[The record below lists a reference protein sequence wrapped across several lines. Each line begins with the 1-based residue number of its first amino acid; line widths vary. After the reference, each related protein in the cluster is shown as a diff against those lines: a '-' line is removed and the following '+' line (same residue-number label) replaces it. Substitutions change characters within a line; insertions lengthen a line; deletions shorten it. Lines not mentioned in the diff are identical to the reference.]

1 MTLAKVVEHSADRPP
16 SRLVTTRRLMVL
28 VAVLAAVL
36 VTLAAVSATKDW
48 WFLNSG
54 SSPTPSHGPNVV
66 MQGEW
71 NGHPW
76 QLSAWRS
83 ESHSARFP
91 FTPDGLCLSVTP
103 RGFPGEGEGGDTSCV
118 GSFAGIESM
127 AETKTSSEMTI
138 TFLGGTASKQLPAY
152 IAGPV
157 ISKATAVE
165 VRFGNG
171 DVLRVPTFAAP
182 RGRLRRVRFY
192 ATSLPANVQPTPND
206 PTWLKS
212 VAGLD
217 GNKNVVACLVPATA
231 MDGSSPL
238 SDCR

>member
-1 MTLAKVVEHSADRPP
+1 V
-16 SRLVTTRRLMVL
+16 VL

-36 VTLAAVSATKDW
+36 VTLAAVGATNDW
-48 WFLNSG
+48 WFLSAG
-54 SSPTPSHGPNVV
+54 SSPTPRQAPNVV
-66 MQGEW
+66 KQGEW

-83 ESHSARFP
+83 ESSPGRFP
-91 FTPDGLCLSVTP
+91 FTPDGLCFSVTP
-103 RGFPGEGEGGDTSCV
+103 RGFPDEGEGGATSCNP
-118 GSFAGIESM
+118 FASIEPTP
-127 AETKTSSEMTI
+127 ETKTSSEMTI
-138 TFLGGTASKQLPAY
+138 TFLGGTASEQLPAY

-165 VRFGNG
+165 VRFGDG

-192 ATSLPANVQPTPND
+192 ATPLPANVQPTPSD

-217 GNKNVVACLVPATA
+217 AKENVVACLAPLTAT
-231 MDGSSPL
+231 DGSSPL

>member
-1 MTLAKVVEHSADRPP
+1 MTLAKVVERAADRPP
-16 SRLVTTRRLMVL
+16 SRLVTKRRLVVL

-36 VTLAAVSATKDW
+36 VTLAGVGATNGW
-48 WFLNSG
+48 WFQNSG
-54 SSPTPSHGPNVV
+54 SSPTPRQAPNVV
-66 MQGEW
+66 KQGEW

-83 ESHSARFP
+83 ESQSARYP
-91 FTPDGLCLSVTP
+91 FTPDGLCFSVTP
-103 RGFPGEGEGGDTSCV
+103 RGFPEEGEGGSTSCV
-118 GSFAGIESM
+118 GAFAGIEPTP
-127 AETKTSSEMTI
+127 ETKTSSEMRI

-157 ISKATAVE
+157 ITKATAVK

-182 RGRLRRVRFY
+182 ERLQRIRFY
-192 ATSLPANVQPTPND
+192 ATPLPANVQPTPND

-217 GNKNVVACLVPATA
+217 AKGNVVACLAPLTAT
-231 MDGSSPL
+231 DGSSPV

>member
-1 MTLAKVVEHSADRPP
+1 VERTADRPP
-16 SRLVTTRRLMVL
+16 DRLVTKRRLVVV

-36 VTLAAVSATKDW
+36 VSLAAVGATNDW
-48 WFLNSG
+48 WFLKFG
-54 SSPTPSHGPNVV
+54 GSPTPRLAPNVV
-66 MQGEW
+66 KQGEW

-76 QLSAWRS
+76 QLVAYSSR
-83 ESHSARFP
+83 EH
-91 FTPDGLCLSVTP
+91 GLCFSVTP
-103 RGFPGEGEGGDTSCV
+103 RGFPGEGEGGATSCNP
-118 GSFAGIESM
+118 FAGIAPM
-127 AETKTSSEMTI
+127 PETKTSEMTI
-138 TFLGGTASKQLPAY
+138 GVLGGSASKQLPAY

-157 ISKATAVE
+157 ISKATEVE

-182 RGRLRRVRFY
+182 QERLQRVRFY
-192 ATSLPANVQPTPND
+192 ATPLPSNVQPTPND

-217 GNKNVVACLVPATA
+217 AEGNVIACLAPLTAT
-231 MDGSSPL
+231 DGTSPL

>member
-1 MTLAKVVEHSADRPP
+1 MTLAKVVERAADRPP
-16 SRLVTTRRLMVL
+16 SRLVTKRRLVVL

-36 VTLAAVSATKDW
+36 VTLAAVGATNDW
-48 WFLNSG
+48 WLLNSG
-54 SSPTPSHGPNVV
+54 SSRTPRQAPHVV
-66 MQGEW
+66 KQGEW

-83 ESHSARFP
+83 ESRSARFP
-91 FTPDGLCLSVTP
+91 FTPDGLCFSVTP
-103 RGFPGEGEGGDTSCV
+103 RGFPAEGEDGATSCNR
-118 GSFAGIESM
+118 FAGFDPM
-127 AETKTSSEMTI
+127 PETKRSEMTI
-138 TFLGGTASKQLPAY
+138 TFMGGSSSKQLPAY

-171 DVLRVPTFAAP
+171 DVLRMPTFAAP
-182 RGRLRRVRFY
+182 RGRLQRIRFY
-192 ATSLPANVQPTPND
+192 ATPLPANVQPTPND
-206 PTWLKS
+206 TTWLKS

-217 GNKNVVACLVPATA
+217 TKGNVIACLAPLTAT
-231 MDGSSPL
+231 DGSSPL

>member
-1 MTLAKVVEHSADRPP
+1 LSAVGAKN
-16 SRLVTTRRLMVL
+16 
-28 VAVLAAVL
+28 
-36 VTLAAVSATKDW
+36 DW
-48 WFLNSG
+48 WFLNTA
-54 SSPTPSHGPNVV
+54 SSPTPRQAPNVV
-66 MQGEW
+66 KEGEW

-76 QLSAWRS
+76 QVSAWRIRVNRA
-83 ESHSARFP
+83 SARFP
-91 FTPDGLCLSVTP
+91 FTPDGLCFSVTP
-103 RGFPGEGEGGDTSCV
+103 RGFPAEGEGGNSSCV
-118 GSFAGIESM
+118 GAFAGIEPTPQ
-127 AETKTSSEMTI
+127 TKTSSEVTI

-182 RGRLRRVRFY
+182 ERLQRIRFY
-192 ATSLPANVQPTPND
+192 ATPLPANVQPTPND

-212 VAGLD
+212 VAGVD
-217 GNKNVVACLVPATA
+217 AKGNVVACLAPLTATDA
-231 MDGSSPL
+231 SSPL

>member
-1 MTLAKVVEHSADRPP
+1 VERTADRTPA
-16 SRLVTTRRLMVL
+16 RLVTKRRLVVF

-36 VTLAAVSATKDW
+36 VSLAAVGATNDW

-54 SSPTPSHGPNVV
+54 SSPTPRQAPNVIK
-66 MQGEW
+66 QGEW

-76 QLSAWRS
+76 QLAAWRS

-91 FTPDGLCLSVTP
+91 FTPDGLCFSVTP
-103 RGFPGEGEGGDTSCV
+103 RGFPAEGEGGATSCV
-118 GSFAGIESM
+118 GGFAGIEPTP
-127 AETKTSSEMTI
+127 ETKTSSEMTI
-138 TFLGGTASKQLPAY
+138 SFMGGTASKQLPAY

-157 ISKATAVE
+157 ISKATVVE
-165 VRFGNG
+165 IRFGNG

-182 RGRLRRVRFY
+182 EPLRRIRFF
-192 ATSLPANVQPTPND
+192 ATPLPSNVQPTPND
-206 PTWLKS
+206 TTWLKS

-217 GNKNVVACLVPATA
+217 TKGNVIACLAPLTAT
-231 MDGSSPL
+231 DGISPL